1 MDIIKFLIGNWDS
14 VILVIAFIAVL
25 IFLYRHGRIEVVKKI
40 LFALVSRAEKEFGAC
55 TGELKKAA
63 VIEWVYEK
71 LPKIV
76 TVFITPKEIER
87 LIESVLEYTKTKWA
101 ANTALQDYIDPTN
114 NETPYAK

>member
-1 MDIIKFLIGNWDS
+1 MDIIKFLVSNWVS
-14 VILVIAFIAVL
+14 LLLVLAFISVL

-40 LFALVSRAEKEFGAC
+40 LFALVSRAEKEFGAG

-63 VIEWVYEK
+63 VIEWIYEK

-87 LIESVLEYTKTKWA
+87 LIESVLEYAKTRWA
-101 ANTALQDYIDPTN
+101 ANTAL
-114 NETPYAK
+114 